1 MRRLIILAE
10 VALGLLFASC
20 TKEEQRTLSV
30 IPAPLKV
37 ELQQEVFSLNSE
49 TGLYIDASEGDKK
62 ILEDYLVASSMN
74 LKPVIAEEGHNVVL
88 KQVAELPE
96 VNSSEGYVLTVTPD
110 QVLIRATSGAGLFY
124 GVQTMLQ
131 MVDEKGL
138 PAGVITDEPRFAYRG
153 FMMDVSRHFF
163 DKEFIKKQMDALAYY
178 KLNRLHLHLTD
189 AAGWRL
195 EIKKYPRL
203 TEFAAW
209 REFPT
214 WKEWWNNGRRY
225 EEEGSKDAHGGY
237 YTQDDIRE
245 LVAYAQER
253 FITVI
258 PEIEMPAHSEEV
270 LTAYPE
276 LSCTH
281 EPYKQADF
289 CVGNEKTFEFL
300 ENVLTEVMELFP
312 SEYIHIGG
320 DEAGKASWPTC
331 KLCQARMKKE
341 GLKDVNELQSYLIHR
356 IEVFLNAH
364 GRKLLGW
371 DEILEG
377 DVAPNATV
385 MSWRGMEGGIKAA
398 QLGHDVIMTPTS
410 FCYFDYYQTA
420 DTKDEP
426 LGIGGYVPIEK
437 VYSLEPVPA
446 VLTEEQSKHILGAQ
460 ANLWTEYIHS
470 SEHVEYM
477 VLPRMAALAEV
488 QWTQPEKKDFKD
500 FTKRLARLMKFY
512 QRDGFNYA
520 KHVFDLK
527 VDFTPDV
534 TKKAVVVTLSTID
547 DAPIYYTLDGT
558 EPTTASLKYTEPVS
572 ITETADFQAVV
583 IRPEGKSKV
592 VNKKISFNK
601 ATYCPIELT
610 FQPSEK
616 YKFGGAITLVDGMKG
631 NDSYATGAW
640 LGFVGGNVEAIID
653 LGQESEIKQVAT
665 NAIVDMS
672 AWIMGST
679 GLVVSISDDNKEFRE
694 VAAKDI
700 PAETNIDKKGV
711 ENYEITFDPVKAR
724 YVKVVIKR
732 SPALPK
738 GHAGEGKAAYMFI
751 DEIEV
756 D

>member
-364 GRKLLGW
+364 GRKL
-371 DEILEG
+371 
-377 DVAPNATV
+377 
-385 MSWRGMEGGIKAA
+385 
-398 QLGHDVIMTPTS
+398 
-410 FCYFDYYQTA
+410 
-420 DTKDEP
+420 
-426 LGIGGYVPIEK
+426 
-437 VYSLEPVPA
+437 
-446 VLTEEQSKHILGAQ
+446 
-460 ANLWTEYIHS
+460 
-470 SEHVEYM
+470 
-477 VLPRMAALAEV
+477 
-488 QWTQPEKKDFKD
+488 
-500 FTKRLARLMKFY
+500 
-512 QRDGFNYA
+512 
-520 KHVFDLK
+520 
-527 VDFTPDV
+527 
-534 TKKAVVVTLSTID
+534 
-547 DAPIYYTLDGT
+547 
-558 EPTTASLKYTEPVS
+558 
-572 ITETADFQAVV
+572 
-583 IRPEGKSKV
+583 
-592 VNKKISFNK
+592 
-601 ATYCPIELT
+601 
-610 FQPSEK
+610 
-616 YKFGGAITLVDGMKG
+616 
-631 NDSYATGAW
+631 
-640 LGFVGGNVEAIID
+640 
-653 LGQESEIKQVAT
+653 
-665 NAIVDMS
+665 
-672 AWIMGST
+672 
-679 GLVVSISDDNKEFRE
+679 
-694 VAAKDI
+694 
-700 PAETNIDKKGV
+700 
-711 ENYEITFDPVKAR
+711 
-724 YVKVVIKR
+724 
-732 SPALPK
+732 
-738 GHAGEGKAAYMFI
+738 
-751 DEIEV
+751 
-756 D
+756 